1 VLTFQGYRYLSTEKD
16 LKEELG
22 HQSYDTSNFA
32 ADETDVN
39 KERSIAA
46 VEGASFNFNFFLW
59 EEAKKG
65 FKEQFGQREKCE
77 VWELG
82 DTRVK

>member
-1 VLTFQGYRYLSTEKD
+1 MLTFQGYRYLSTEKD

-46 VEGASFNFNFFLW
+46 VEGASFNFNFFPLGRG
-59 EEAKKG
+59 EERA
-65 FKEQFGQREKCE
+65 QRTVRTEGE
-77 VWELG
+77 M
-82 DTRVK
+82 